1 MSNLDLNIRSAQLSD
16 IEVLADL
23 FNQYRA
29 FYGQA
34 EDCAVARQFLQAHL
48 NNDTSQ
54 IYVAEIENQLAGF
67 VQLYPSWSSLSM
79 GRIWQINDLFVQ
91 QNFRQLGIAKKLM
104 NQAIAFAKQQG
115 AVYVGLETGKENFVA
130 QRLYQQL
137 GFEIDYENYH
147 LYFTF

>member
-1 MSNLDLNIRSAQLSD
+1 MSNFNLTIRAAQLSD
-16 IEVLADL
+16 LEVLADL

-29 FYGQA
+29 FYGKS
-34 EDCAVARQFLQAHL
+34 EDHTAAPQFLQAHL
-48 NNDTSQ
+48 NNATSQ

-79 GRIWQINDLFVQ
+79 GKIWIVNDLFVQ
-91 QNFRQLGIAKKLM
+91 QDFRQFGVGKALM
-104 NQAIAFAKQQG
+104 NQAIAFAKQHA

-137 GFEIDYENYH
+137 GFEIDHDNYH
-147 LYFTF
+147 LYLNG